1 MRDAPGIQTLRQRFF
16 DEGVRPLGW
25 LPDWVWQSWQRC
37 QAAGVKPG
45 DQVAFEPVSSGKAGY
60 LAGRDHVLLKAA
72 GPAFDE
78 LQAAVAHSGCK
89 VLLTDR
95 HGVILRVTP
104 AARDEGEVLH
114 AACRVG
120 VDLGGATAGASAPAL
135 ALSLPASAPGP
146 RLLQQGEHFHDAL
159 SGMRCAASV
168 IRNRHGSV
176 VAALDLSVEGRGF
189 GFDAAWLVHSYA
201 RRIENRLRVAQT
213 RQQLLLRLHSS
224 PLLVHGWSAGLAAVD
239 EAGRISWMDDTA
251 AALLGVSPLAPT
263 PHRAEALLGQD
274 LAGLM
279 RLGLGPR
286 AQPLT
291 LPNGLTVWLQ
301 AQYRD
306 LGRGED
312 DATAQALAIDDGPAD
327 GAEGADGWDVSD
339 LAATAVPPNAA
350 DSPSSGAR
358 LSGSPAAGAHEP
370 QASLLPASPAAQAAT
385 LAEINQ
391 ELITR
396 VLADCGGNIA
406 RAARRLGVSR
416 GLLYRRLR
424 ATGGTPRN

>member
-1 MRDAPGIQTLRQRFF
+1 M
-16 DEGVRPLGW
+16 
-25 LPDWVWQSWQRC
+25 
-37 QAAGVKPG
+37 
-45 DQVAFEPVSSGKAGY
+45 AFEPVSSGKAGY

-78 LQAAVAHSGCK
+78 LQAAVAHSRCK

-104 AARDEGEVLH
+104 AAREDGEVLH

-159 SGMRCAASV
+159 GGMRCAASV

-312 DATAQALAIDDGPAD
+312 DATAHPRAIGDGLAD
-327 GAEGADGWDVSD
+327 GAEGWDVTD
-339 LAATAVPPNAA
+339 LAATAVPPGAA
-350 DSPSSGAR
+350 DVPSSGKR
-358 LSGSPAAGAHEP
+358 PSSSPAAGARETEAP
-370 QASLLPASPAAQAAT
+370 LPPASPAAQAAT

-406 RAARRLGVSR
+406 QAARRLGVSR

-424 ATGGTPRN
+424 AAGA